1 MNRPD
6 IALKLLQLL
15 NEMKSINTEIVAE
28 QLNVS
33 PGTAHRYL
41 LELSKMPFVTLHK
54 KSSYEGKKLN
64 KLEIALKL
72 LQLLNER
79 KSIDSKLVAERL
91 HVSLRTA
98 QRYLLELSNMPC
110 VISDEKE
117 FRYYLNKDY
126 KLHDS
131 LVNMLET
138 DNSKQDLNRYVNK
151 VVNLKYIFCF
161 MCGNSKKYFFEL
173 PMPANTPKNNNNRL
187 NVNKLVS
194 IIRKRLAEKKC
205 SFP

>member
-15 NEMKSINTEIVAE
+15 NERKSINAEMVAE

-41 LELSKMPFVTLHK
+41 LELSKMPFVRLHK
-54 KSSYEGKKLN
+54 KSSHEGKQLN

-91 HVSLRTA
+91 NVSLRTA

-110 VISDEKE
+110 VITNEKE

-131 LVNMLET
+131 LVKILET
-138 DNSKQDLNRYVNK
+138 DNFKQDLKEYVNK
-151 VVNLKYIFCF
+151 AVTIKYILCF
-161 MCGNSKKYFFEL
+161 MCGNNRQYTFEL
-173 PMPANTPKNNNNRL
+173 PMAANVAKENSNRQH
-187 NVNKLVS
+187 VDKLVS
-194 IIRKRLAEKKC
+194 IIRKKLADKKC